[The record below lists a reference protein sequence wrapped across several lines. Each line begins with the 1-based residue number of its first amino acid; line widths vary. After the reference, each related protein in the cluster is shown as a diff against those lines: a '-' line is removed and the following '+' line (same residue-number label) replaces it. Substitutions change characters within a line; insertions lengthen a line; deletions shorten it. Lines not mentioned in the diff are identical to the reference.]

1 MCFVC
6 QVCVRVASA
15 PCLIGS
21 GRSRRRMARWWC
33 VLTPTSCVTAGTGSM
48 RTVIT
53 GRGTGIRWRYR
64 WAGTG
69 CPPAAW
75 TLTSMCGTAELTRS
89 TSLKVLLRVCSHA
102 FEYKNWILAG
112 KLKERCNAQV
122 NFTFA
127 VHLCYMYFA
136 LFCIIHLYFAVLIY
150 FAFVKCIIL
159 HCTFVF
165 CIICVLQGFFIF
177 TNFPFFYAGYFA

>member
-1 MCFVC
+1 MCFLC
-6 QVCVRVASA
+6 QVCVRVDSA

-53 GRGTGIRWRYR
+53 GRGTGIRWRCR

-75 TLTSMCGTAELTRS
+75 TLTFTCGTAELMLS
-89 TSLKVLLRVCSHA
+89 TSSKVLLRVCSHA
-102 FEYKNWILAG
+102 FEYKNRILAG
-112 KLKERCNAQV
+112 KLKERCNAHRDYSTSSLASPV
-122 NFTFA
+122 PKEKTLSVWTANS
-127 VHLCYMYFA
+127 
-136 LFCIIHLYFAVLIY
+136 VL
-150 FAFVKCIIL
+150 L
-159 HCTFVF
+159 
-165 CIICVLQGFFIF
+165 
-177 TNFPFFYAGYFA
+177 